1 MRIILMTET
10 WHPYTNGVI
19 THISGLADGLR
30 KTGHE
35 VLIITADPEIRH
47 HVVDSEGVLHCP
59 AIAVKKVYG
68 YGLASPFSLKRY
80 ALVRDFSPD
89 VIHIHQ
95 EFGMGFFGLIA
106 SRLLGIPLVYTL
118 HTAYDEY
125 LHYLATP
132 VFLPMVRTISRSC
145 VRWLANS
152 ASIVTGPSEKA
163 SDYLRSCGVHTPF
176 HYIPNSVENQRFN
189 PAGIHPATR
198 QQIRQQFS
206 LDNEILLALFV
217 GRLGK
222 EKNVSQLLSFWKEA
236 DFAGDNIHLMIA
248 GDGPERTVLENQAA
262 SIGIGSQVTFTGKIP
277 YAAMSDLYASADL
290 YITAS
295 TTEMMSISMLEARAM
310 GLPTIQQYDAWNE
323 HQVKEGF
330 NGFYFQDAASMG
342 EKVRRLMRMN
352 SQERLKLQEQ
362 CRQSVA
368 KQGTA
373 DLAQLMTQLY
383 CLAVYGVKP
392 EADTANIFYG
402 NCEGR

>member
-19 THISGLADGLR
+19 THISGLANGL
-30 KTGHE
+30 KKMGHE
-35 VLIITADPEIRH
+35 VLIMTADPEIRH
-47 HVVDSEGVLHCP
+47 QMVDSEGVLHCP

-68 YGLASPFSLKRY
+68 YGLSSPFSLERY
-80 ALVRDFSPD
+80 AFVRKFSPD

-106 SRLLGIPLVYTL
+106 SRLMGIPLIYTL
-118 HTAYDEY
+118 HTAYDDY

-132 VFLPMVRTISRSC
+132 FFLPMVRTISRSC

-152 ASIVTGPSEKA
+152 ASVVTGPSEKA

-189 PAGIHPATR
+189 PSEIHPATR
-198 QQIRQQFS
+198 QRIRRQFI
-206 LDNEILLALFV
+206 LDNDRNLALFV

-236 DFAGDNIHLMIA
+236 AFTDDAIHLMIV
-248 GDGPERTVLENQAA
+248 GDGPERAALQNQAV
-262 SIGIGSQVTFTGKIP
+262 SLGIASQVTFTGKVPYDAITDF
-277 YAAMSDLYASADL
+277 YAAADL
-290 YITAS
+290 YLSAS

-323 HQVKEGF
+323 NQVQEGI
-330 NGFYFQDAASMG
+330 NGFYFHDAPSMG
-342 EKVRRLMRMN
+342 EKVRDFMRMN
-352 SQERLKLQEQ
+352 SHQRLKLREQ
-362 CRQSVA
+362 CRQSVV
-368 KQGTA
+368 KQGTE
-373 DLAQLMTQLY
+373 DLTQLMTQLY
-383 CLAVYGVKP
+383 CLALSGVKP
-392 EADTANIFYG
+392 ETDAANIFYG

>member
-19 THISGLADGLR
+19 THISGLADGL
-30 KTGHE
+30 KKMGHE
-35 VLIITADPEIRH
+35 VLIITADPDVRH
-47 HVVDSEGVLHCP
+47 HKVDSEGVLHCP

-80 ALVRDFSPD
+80 AVVRDFSPD

-95 EFGMGFFGLIA
+95 EFGMGYFGLIV
-106 SRLLGIPLVYTL
+106 SRLLGIPLIYTL

-132 VFLPMVRTISRSC
+132 FFLPIVRTISRSC

-152 ASIVTGPSEKA
+152 ASIVTGPSDKA
-163 SDYLRSCGVHTPF
+163 SDYLKSCGVHTPF

-189 PAGIHPATR
+189 PVDVLPTTR
-198 QQIRQQFS
+198 LRIRQRFN
-206 LDNEILLALFV
+206 LDNERLLALFV

-236 DFAGDNIHLMIA
+236 GFEQDKIHLMIA
-248 GDGPERTVLENQAA
+248 GDGPERSALQNQAA
-262 SIGIGSQVTFTGKIP
+262 TLGISSQVTFTGKIP
-277 YAAMSDLYASADL
+277 YDTMADLYASADL

-323 HQVKEGF
+323 NQLKEGI
-330 NGFYFQDAASMG
+330 NGFYFRDAASMG
-342 EKVRRLMRMN
+342 EKVNRLMRMN
-352 SQERLKLQEQ
+352 SQERLMLQEQ
-362 CRQSVA
+362 CRKSVA

-373 DLAQLMTQLY
+373 ELAQLMTQLY
-383 CLAVYGVKP
+383 CLAVYGIKP
-392 EADTANIFYG
+392 EADPANIFYG